1 MNSEWGKISDAQV
14 QTTGTYNQNRLH
26 AVNSPG
32 PARYATAQR
41 QLPACV
47 QFYSSDIFGSVN
59 CKQLAAT
66 NTATDASF
74 VKSKQSSA
82 DNLGELASSPQNVAG
97 ANKLG
102 PILLDL
108 RYLRS
113 PPQYSVDGD
122 KIYRR
127 QRQPAINGQAFAIS
141 RGEISASAGTVVSST
156 CLSFQKRFD
165 IQGNPIHDVV
175 GGTIHAATGLTTGA
189 LCIHTF
195 KDLDNYLPPTFTNDD
210 DDSKGE
216 WSVLDSSKS
225 TDVSNSSF
233 SYYQPRHHRL
243 ASSVAWR
250 PGASNSRYVA
260 IGLLGSS
267 GAERGGGQIT
277 AGNSYRTAAL
287 HRGHADL
294 QNKDRDCC
302 ALVWDVE
309 ATSTGSKQGAIILL
323 INFMNCSEHSVP
335 FLIYILS
342 LQYLSIN
349 WLGMQV

>member
-1 MNSEWGKISDAQV
+1 MSSEWGNSSDAQA
-14 QTTGTYNQNRLH
+14 QITGTYNQNRLR

-32 PARYATAQR
+32 PAQR
-41 QLPACV
+41 QLNASV
-47 QFYSSDIFGSVN
+47 QFYSSEIFGSAN

-74 VKSKQSSA
+74 AKTKQSSA
-82 DNLGELASSPQNVAG
+82 DNLGELASSPQNVTG

-122 KIYRR
+122 ETYRR

-141 RGEISASAGTVVSST
+141 RGEISASTGTAVSST

-195 KDLDNYLPPTFTNDD
+195 KNLDKYIPPTFTKDD

-216 WSVLDSSKS
+216 WNVLDSSKS

-233 SYYQPRHHRL
+233 SYYQPRHDRL

-250 PGASNSRYVA
+250 PGSSNSRYVA

-267 GAERGGGQIT
+267 GTERGGGQIA
-277 AGNSYRTAAL
+277 AGSTYRNAAL
-287 HRGHADL
+287 SRGQADS
-294 QNKDRDCC
+294 QTKDRDCC

-309 ATSTGSKQGAIILL
+309 ATSTGSKQGANIIL
-323 INFMNCSEHSVP
+323 INCINCCVPIFM
-335 FLIYILS
+335 
-342 LQYLSIN
+342 
-349 WLGMQV
+349 